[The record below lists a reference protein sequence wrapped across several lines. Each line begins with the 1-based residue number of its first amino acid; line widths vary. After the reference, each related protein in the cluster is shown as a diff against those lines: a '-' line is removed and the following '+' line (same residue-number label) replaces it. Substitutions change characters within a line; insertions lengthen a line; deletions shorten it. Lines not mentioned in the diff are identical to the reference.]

1 MSKKKDSVIKGI
13 KEFLGLDNPEG
24 AGVDS
29 EFDFGDSGI
38 TDVEINNIP
47 SHQEPVI
54 MPNNTTAQVHKAPS
68 PLEGGVGGGNYQ
80 TIFLDPKT
88 FSDCRKIADYIRD
101 DKMVT
106 LNLEYLDEQTA
117 IRLMNFLSGAMT
129 VKDANYLVISK
140 KVYTVIPKSMRVYY
154 EGKKSINPKIFDNFE
169 GEEK

>member
-1 MSKKKDSVIKGI
+1 MGIGKI
-13 KEFLGLDNPEG
+13 KEWLGLDNPEG

-29 EFDFGDSGI
+29 DLNFMDNGI
-38 TDVEINNIP
+38 TEIEIDNAPVGNN
-47 SHQEPVI
+47 SEPVI
-54 MPNNTTAQVHKAPS
+54 NNTTIHKSSA
-68 PLEGGVGGGNYQ
+68 PLEGNIGSGYQ

-140 KVYTVIPKSMRVYY
+140 KVYTIIPKSTRVYY
-154 EGKKSINPKIFDNFE
+154 EGKKSINPKIFDNFG
-169 GEEK
+169 GEVKQ